1 MIAQFEDWKKPA
13 ADKSASIF
21 TNGKLKEDESTVK
34 KVGES

>member
-1 MIAQFEDWKKPA
+1 MIAQFEDWKKP